1 MKNVF
6 KRLLCDE
13 SGTTSVEYGILCAL
27 ALICMLTVIP
37 VFADKYQAFTLN
49 VGATISAALP

>member
-6 KRLLCDE
+6 KRFLCND
-13 SGTTSVEYGILCAL
+13 SGTTAVEYGILCAL

-37 VFADKYQAFTLN
+37 IYADKYQAFTLN
-49 VGATISAALP
+49 VGAIIGAGMP